1 MDIEWDKTKAI
12 ANEKKHKIS
21 FADAA
26 AVLNDPLS
34 LVTEDN
40 SQGEQ
45 QFQVIGED
53 ARGRV
58 LAVIFTYRGD
68 NHRIISARMT
78 EKWERKLYEG

>member
-1 MDIEWDKTKAI
+1 M
-12 ANEKKHKIS
+12 
-21 FADAA
+21 
-26 AVLNDPLS
+26 LNDPLS

-45 QFQVIGED
+45 RFQVIGED